1 MNGTD
6 LCYSTS
12 IDAETWAEGEQSPL
26 IGTGEYPDQVC
37 TFDTFYD
44 GTYLHYTIAP
54 FVVGTAITYRRGI
67 PQENGSITLTGN
79 QNPYTPPG
87 THACSITGMTVDSE
101 GYPWVGFVEEDSS
114 QPTYLK
120 VTKSDWKNGS
130 WHTQSGFPLTVMT
143 VAFEDRGPQDQIAHF
158 APLTAGKVYVMYGD
172 WQTLKKGKMWNGT
185 AWGNE
190 ESVCSTQQYIHSCSA
205 TSFFGSDEV
214 HLVYLEKTTY
224 DLTYVRRTSGGWQ
237 DEVTVQAGTTEKSV
251 PALSANNVNK
261 QLFLFWYD
269 SPSLNHIYF
278 KKWRK
283 GVWDTNPTDW
293 IEDPELTRDQGCT
306 LACSFREF
314 SDYISVIYERNAA
327 SPYLVRF
334 AYLIPSELPS
344 EPLVVLDDF
353 PVMLGNYLGT
363 SLFVAKTLLSSLILC
378 FVALALAMYKAKGML
393 IVIACF
399 GTMVFLVAIGWISA
413 WVLLLLSLLIAGL
426 YAGLVKKM
434 M

>member
-12 IDAETWAEGEQSPL
+12 IDADTWSEGEQSPL
-26 IGTGEYPDQVC
+26 IGTGTYPSQVC

-54 FVVGTAITYRRGI
+54 FVVATDITYRRGI
-67 PQENGSITLTGN
+67 PQENGSITLTAN
-79 QNPYTPPG
+79 QQPYTPPG

-101 GYPWVGFVEEDSS
+101 GYPWIAWCEEDSG
-114 QPTYLK
+114 QPTYVK
-120 VTKSDWKNGS
+120 VAKSDWKNGS
-130 WHTQSGFPLTVMT
+130 WHTESGFPLTVMT
-143 VAFEDRGPQDQIAHF
+143 VAFADRGPQDQIAHF
-158 APLTAGKVYVMYGD
+158 VPLTAGKVYVMYGD
-172 WQTLKKGKMWNGT
+172 WSHLKKGKMWNGT

-190 ESVCSTQQYIHSCSA
+190 ESVCSTQQQIHYCSA

-214 HLVYLEKTTY
+214 HFVYLEKTTY

-237 DEVTVQAGTTEKSV
+237 EEVTVQESTTDKSA

-261 QLFLFWYD
+261 QLFLFWAD
-269 SPSLNHIYF
+269 SPSLNHLYF

-293 IEDPELTRDQGCT
+293 IEDPEFTRSGGAT
-306 LACSFREF
+306 LASSFREF

-327 SPYLVRF
+327 SPYDVRF

-353 PVMLGNYLGT
+353 PVMLGNYLGVD
-363 SLFVAKTLLSSLILC
+363 LFVAKTLLSSLILA
-378 FVALALAMYKAKGML
+378 FVTLALAMYKAKGML

-426 YAGLVKKM
+426 YAGLIKKM